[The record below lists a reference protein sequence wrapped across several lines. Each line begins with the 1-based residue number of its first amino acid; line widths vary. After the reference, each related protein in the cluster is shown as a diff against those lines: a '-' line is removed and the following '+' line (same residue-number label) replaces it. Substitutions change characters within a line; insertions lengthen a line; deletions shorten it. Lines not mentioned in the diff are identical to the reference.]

1 MNRTDDGHS
10 FFDRNHQEITLYAH
24 AKINLTLDI
33 LLRRPDGYHEVR
45 MIMQELA
52 LKDTV
57 TLQRTEKAGILLE
70 TEAPDIPKDDRNLCV
85 KAARGLFERF
95 GLPGGLRIGLV
106 KRIPAAA
113 GLAGGSSDA
122 AAVIRG
128 MRTLFDL
135 KLTDQELMAE
145 GKKTGADVPFCVL
158 GGTALSEGIGEIL
171 TPVRAVLPFTLL
183 LVKPPAAVS
192 TKEIYEA
199 YDRAEAALRPD
210 TEGMLR
216 ALGEGDADGIAKRLL
231 NVLEP
236 VTSEKHPVIRG
247 IREDLMKLG
256 ARGAAMSGSGPT
268 VFGLFSSR
276 ADAESAEA
284 GIRKLYPEAF
294 TAVTAPVCDPKPGA
308 CSGS

>member
-1 MNRTDDGHS
+1 MKQVH
-10 FFDRNHQEITLYAH
+10 LKAM
-24 AKINLTLDI
+24 AKINLGLDVVGE
-33 LLRRPDGYHEVR
+33 RPDGYHDLR
-45 MIMQELA
+45 MIMQTVRLYDRVKLSATRSEGVRVKTNLRFLPTDRSNHA
-52 LKDTV
+52 FMAAQMLIDEFGIKDGV
-57 TLQRTEKAGILLE
+57 FIDLQKH
-70 TEAPDIPKDDRNLCV
+70 IPV
-85 KAARGLFERF
+85 
-95 GLPGGLRIGLV
+95 
-106 KRIPAAA
+106 AA

-145 GKKTGADVPFCVL
+145 GKKTGADVPFCIL
-158 GGTALSEGIGEIL
+158 GGTALSEGISEIL

-216 ALGEGDADGIAKRLL
+216 ALGEGDAEGIAKRLL

-268 VFGLFSSR
+268 VFGLFSNR

-294 TAVTAPVCDPKPGA
+294 TAVTAPVCDQKPGA